1 MMSVRAVTVSVLIT
15 GLVCA
20 CASGATQHTAFDS
33 TSPSEFAQPLPEP
46 AIHPARNAPSGS
58 SALARVHTSSMRSAT
73 FKVVGTETT
82 PRPQGQIG
90 AQVYHLNGKLTT
102 QPAALEL
109 QPWDDVMTGLQPDID
124 GRGDFVSI
132 GSTSYVRINTLNAWQ
147 VISGPDAYSGL
158 FAGIN
163 PASWQEATNPKV
175 LGEASI
181 DGSATWVV
189 QATDAFGRHFKLW
202 LKESDGYPLRYTIP
216 WVNARGS
223 TYYINALYRQFNSGV
238 VVTAPDTSNHGI
250 VGLGTP
256 VPLVDGSVTVS
267 DVTFDCS
274 GTAVRHPAPQHKFVL
289 ITLEFV
295 DTGPGKISIARDDW
309 WLYGDGVNGA
319 ASVDIAVPDLL
330 ATRILSQG
338 DVLSGKVAFEVPEDV
353 YQLWTV
359 GKLVGTTAVVS
370 TFLPILPSG
379 QSPCA

>member
-20 CASGATQHTAFDS
+20 CASGTTQHTTFGS
-33 TSPSEFAQPLPEP
+33 TNPSEFSQPLPEP
-46 AIHPARNAPSGS
+46 ALHRAPNAPSGS
-58 SALARVHTSSMRSAT
+58 SALARVQTSSMRSAT
-73 FKVVGTETT
+73 FKIVGTEPT
-82 PRPQGQIG
+82 PRVQGQIG
-90 AQVYHLNGKLTT
+90 AQVYHLNGKLTS

-109 QPWDDVMTGLQPDID
+109 QPWDGVMAGFQADID

-132 GSTSYVRINTLNAWQ
+132 GSTSYMRINPLNAWQ
-147 VISGPDAYSGL
+147 VITGPDADSSL

-163 PASWQEATNPKV
+163 PANWQQATNPKV

-189 QATDAFGRHFKLW
+189 QATDAFGRHFKVW
-202 LKESDGYPLRYTIP
+202 LRKSDAYPLRYTIP
-216 WVNARGS
+216 WVNAKGS

-250 VGLGTP
+250 VGVGTP
-256 VPLVDGSVTVS
+256 VPLAAGSVTVS

-274 GTAVRHPAPQHKFVL
+274 GTPVRHPAPQHKFVL
-289 ITLEFV
+289 ITLEFA
-295 DTGPGKISIARDDW
+295 DTGPGGISIAPSEWR
-309 WLYGDGVNGA
+309 LYGDSVNGA
-319 ASVDIAVPDLL
+319 TSVDIAIPDLL
-330 ATRILSQG
+330 VTQILNQG
-338 DVLSGKVAFEVPEDV
+338 DVLSGKVAFEVPEDA

-359 GKLVGTTAVVS
+359 GRLVGTTAVVS